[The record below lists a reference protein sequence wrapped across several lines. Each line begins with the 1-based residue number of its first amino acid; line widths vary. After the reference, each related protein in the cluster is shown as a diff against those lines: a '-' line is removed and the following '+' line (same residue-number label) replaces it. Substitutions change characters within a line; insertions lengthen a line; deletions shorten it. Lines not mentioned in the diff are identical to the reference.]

1 MEVDL
6 RLAGLVAA
14 LILVWLGFGWA
25 SNGLFLTARN
35 FYDVSV
41 QSVPVAIMA
50 TGMVLIIV
58 SRNIDLSVGSIMGLT
73 GYLAAMTQRVWL
85 TENLHIPTASPEI
98 LVIAVLVAV
107 VVGALIGAIHGG
119 LVAYIG
125 VPSFIVT
132 LGGLLIWRGLIFKVQ
147 QGQTIAPMDKN
158 FSVLGGGLNITG
170 PFGPPGGALGEWP
183 TWIVGI
189 LMCAGIVYALVTG
202 RRKRRSYGFP
212 IRPRWALVVVTVVG
226 CAAALGAMFAYNSY
240 PLPILLTQRYAA
252 ANNISAEGLEI
263 PVGLAAPVL
272 LLLAV
277 GLAMGYLATRRQ
289 FGRYVFAI
297 GGNPEAAELAGIN
310 TRRTIM
316 GTFILLGILCAIA
329 GCIQTARL
337 DAGVTSTGTNYE
349 LLVIAAAV
357 IGGTSFTGGIGTIQ
371 GAIIGAVLMQSL
383 KSGMVTIGLD
393 SPLQDV
399 AIGSVLVF
407 AVGLDT
413 IARSGALALSDST
426 AHPISVSVPEEREMN
441 RWWGSLW
448 FGAIVRSILAI
459 PHLVALA
466 ALSLVVGLG
475 SCIVWIPILINGKV
489 PALWCKIV
497 GELINRTTR
506 VGAYLLL
513 LPGAY
518 PALGMNAS
526 GPVRVEVNVGDRSI
540 NRLWGIP
547 IVGVLARSVVL
558 IPQYIMLIVLGIVI
572 SALMLVVWIPILING
587 RYPQPAMKLVW
598 IFLNYSARY
607 AGYGFMLPVRY
618 PPM

>member
-1 MEVDL
+1 
-6 RLAGLVAA
+6 
-14 LILVWLGFGWA
+14 
-25 SNGLFLTARN
+25 
-35 FYDVSV
+35 
-41 QSVPVAIMA
+41 
-50 TGMVLIIV
+50 
-58 SRNIDLSVGSIMGLT
+58 
-73 GYLAAMTQRVWL
+73 
-85 TENLHIPTASPEI
+85 
-98 LVIAVLVAV
+98 VLVAV

-147 QGQTIAPMDKN
+147 QGQTIAPMDSY
-158 FSVLGGGLNITG
+158 FSLFGGGLSWTG
-170 PFGPPGGALGEWP
+170 PFGPPGGAIGQWA

-189 LMCAGIVYALVTG
+189 LLCAGIVYALIAG
-202 RRKRRSYGFP
+202 RRKRRAYGFP
-212 IRPRWALVVVTVVG
+212 VRPRWALAILTIGG
-226 CAAALGAMFAYNSY
+226 CAAVLGAMGAYNSY
-240 PLPILLTQRYAA
+240 PLPILLTQQYAA
-252 ANNISAEGLEI
+252 ANNISPEGLEI
-263 PVGLAAPVL
+263 PVGLAVPVL

-371 GAIIGAVLMQSL
+371 GAVIGAVLMQSL

-393 SPLQDV
+393 SPMQDV

-413 IARSGALALSDST
+413 IARSGALAMADST
-426 AHPISVSVPEEREMN
+426 AHSISVSVPQGREMN

-448 FGAIVRSILAI
+448 FGTIVRGILAI
-459 PHLVALA
+459 PHIIALMVLGVVVALG
-466 ALSLVVGLG
+466 SL
-475 SCIVWIPILINGKV
+475 IVWIPILINGKV
-489 PALWCKIV
+489 PALWCKIA
-497 GELINRTTR
+497 GEILNRSTR
-506 VGAYLLL
+506 VSAYLLL
-513 LPGAY
+513 FPGAY
-518 PALGMNAS
+518 PALEMNAS

-540 NRLWGIP
+540 NRPWGIP
-547 IVGVLARSVVL
+547 IVGMLARSFVL
-558 IPQYIMLIVLGIVI
+558 IPQYVVLMVLGIVV
-572 SALMLVVWIPILING
+572 SVLMLVVWIPILING
-587 RYPQPAMKLVW
+587 RYPQSVMKLMW
-598 IFLNYSARY
+598 IYLNYSARITGY
-607 AGYGFMLPVRY
+607 ALMLPVPY